1 MIIEK
6 LKMEDIEALLKLY
19 EELVP
24 FEMLLKN
31 SLETSVEIYK
41 EILKDKKYLIL
52 TAKEEGKVIGSVLGI
67 CCKSIATGKKPF
79 LVIEDVIVDEKVR
92 GKGIGKKLIKAIE
105 DFGKE
110 NNCVYGILVSSGFR
124 KEAHKFYESLGFT
137 EDVRGF
143 RKMYD

>member
-6 LKMEDIEALLKLY
+6 LKIEDIKELLKLY
-19 EELVP
+19 EKLAP
-24 FEMLLKN
+24 FEN
-31 SLETSVEIYK
+31 SLETSIEIYK
-41 EILKDKKYLIL
+41 EMLKDEQYLIL

-67 CCKSIATGKKPF
+67 CCKSIATGGNPF
-79 LVIEDVIVDEKVR
+79 LVIEDVIVDENVR
-92 GKGIGKKLIKAIE
+92 GKGIGRKLISAIE
-105 DFGKE
+105 EFGKE
-110 NNCVYGILVSSGFR
+110 KHCAYGILVSSGFR

>member
-6 LKMEDIEALLKLY
+6 LKIEDIKELLKLY
-19 EELVP
+19 EKLAP
-24 FEMLLKN
+24 FEN
-31 SLETSVEIYK
+31 SLETSIQIYK
-41 EILKDKKYLIL
+41 EMLKDEQYLIL

-67 CCKSIATGKKPF
+67 CCKSIATGGNPF
-79 LVIEDVIVDEKVR
+79 LVIEDVIVDENVR
-92 GKGIGKKLIKAIE
+92 GKGIGRKLISAIE
-105 DFGKE
+105 EFGKE
-110 NNCVYGILVSSGFR
+110 KHCAYGILVSSGFR